1 MYKVLLCDTALSYLA
16 DNEFISYDVD
26 IANSE
31 EDIYTLTYKKS
42 YDLYVVNFVYYDVI
56 STLKKSGD
64 TTVTLFVDEY
74 YDIYNLKKAFL
85 IGDDYIIK
93 PVVSDELKARVSY
106 WYRKLFNHN
115 KNIVVYDDFYYHIS
129 SGQLYQNSLKVKLS
143 PSVTKLLSLFLCN
156 LNKPIQKDVIFSE
169 LETTSDGTLRVY
181 ISKLNKLGF
190 IIVYER
196 VNRTYSLKNQTNEG
210 KQ

>member
-64 TTVTLFVDEY
+64 ATVTLFVDEY
-74 YDIYNLKKAFL
+74 YNIYNLKKAFL

-115 KNIVVYDDFYYHIS
+115 KNIVVYGEFYYHIS
-129 SGQLYQNSLKVKLS
+129 SERLYKNSVKIKLS
-143 PSVTKLLSLFLCN
+143 PSVTKLLDLFLRYID
-156 LNKPIQKDVIFSE
+156 KPIHKEVIFSE

-190 IIVYER
+190 QIVYER
-196 VNRTYSLKNQTNEG
+196 VNRTYTLKNQTKET
-210 KQ
+210 K